1 MSLQSKVI
9 RICFPAWLAGV
20 RGREVWGAGWGP
32 GVGMFLCGDLFA
44 RISPHPPQRLTYLT
58 RWFNHLLSSASP
70 SLLLERLKPWL
81 SWGLGQKKKKN
92 QIPAQHGQAVVSN
105 HQGSAGPGQQRDS
118 AQAASSFF
126 CTKAHWDCLNCSAS
140 SCSLR
145 IMCSETFNTISIMQR
160 K

>member
-81 SWGLGQKKKKN
+81 SWGLGQKKKKIKSLPSMAKLWFPTTKGV
-92 QIPAQHGQAVVSN
+92 QGQASKGTQ
-105 HQGSAGPGQQRDS
+105 HKRLLP
-118 AQAASSFF
+118 FF
-126 CTKAHWDCLNCSAS
+126 VQKPTG
-140 SCSLR
+140 
-145 IMCSETFNTISIMQR
+145 IV
-160 K
+160 